1 MLLLR
6 VMPGVLIHCVG
17 KNLRIK
23 PPDPHSME
31 VETGP
36 QRGPWR
42 IKYFLED
49 YLGNL
54 SKSEP
59 VCWFPF
65 IHLETKHQT
74 NVVYLTD
81 PGKKMQSWDYGLCVY
96 LIWNNDHLIKH
107 AMHTHT
113 HTKKTKTGNSVQ
125 LSSELV
131 KFSWAWL
138 NRFHSTDCVSQQRVL
153 CLMRKM
159 SQNLQNWAH
168 FKSLQLF
175 G

>member
-1 MLLLR
+1 MSCLLSSRVTVFPFCLGRERRKLAFVGRMLLLR

-81 PGKKMQSWDYGLCVY
+81 PGKKMQS
-96 LIWNNDHLIKH
+96 
-107 AMHTHT
+107 
-113 HTKKTKTGNSVQ
+113 
-125 LSSELV
+125 
-131 KFSWAWL
+131 
-138 NRFHSTDCVSQQRVL
+138 
-153 CLMRKM
+153 
-159 SQNLQNWAH
+159 
-168 FKSLQLF
+168 
-175 G
+175 